1 VTKKAVAGHISGM
14 SASALKTLR
23 DAIKR
28 RSFDGAYYIW
38 GEDDYQKDDA
48 VRQLIDAALDPQAR
62 DFNLDTRRAADLDA
76 ETLGVLLSTPPMMA
90 ERRVI
95 VLRDVGGLKKD
106 TRKVLDEYLRNP
118 APDLLLLMTAPAG
131 SKADAALSAEG
142 TSLEFDPLSG
152 DRIPKWITHRAN
164 TELGVKIS
172 ESAIELLQAAVGS
185 DLHQLSGELDKLA
198 SYIEGRG
205 DEIGEDAVAA
215 VVGVRRGET
224 QSDLLDAVADRNTA
238 RALELIPHVLSQPKT
253 TAVSIVMALSTQM
266 LAISWGRARLDEGL
280 SRARLAQ
287 EYFDLLKETG
297 AFTGRPWGS
306 ATAVWARA
314 AERWSRASLDRAL
327 DSLLEADIALKE
339 SRVSSEEQ
347 LLVTVVLSVCAA
359 DEKNAAA

>member
-1 VTKKAVAGHISGM
+1 M
-14 SASALKTLR
+14 SASSLKTLR

-28 RSFDGAYYIW
+28 RSFDGAYYVL

-48 VRQLIDAALDPQAR
+48 VRQLIEAALEPVAR

-76 ETLGVLLSTPPMMA
+76 ETLGVLLSTPPMIA

-95 VLRDVGGLKKD
+95 VLREVGALKKD
-106 TRKVLDEYLRNP
+106 ARKVLDQYLNHP
-118 APDLLLLMTAPAG
+118 APDLLLLMTGAAG
-131 SKADAALSAEG
+131 SKADPSLAALS
-142 TSLEFDPLSG
+142 TPLQFDPLTG
-152 DRIPKWITHRAN
+152 DRIPRWITHRA
-164 TELGVKIS
+164 TSELGVTIS
-172 ESAIELLQAAVGS
+172 GPAIELLQAAVGS

-198 SYIEGRG
+198 SYIEGHSQ
-205 DEIGEDAVAA
+205 EISEDAVAA

-224 QSDLLDAVADRNTA
+224 QSDLLDAVADRNAA
-238 RALELIPHVLSQPKT
+238 RALGLVPHVLAQAKT
-253 TAVSIVMALSTQM
+253 TGVSIVMALSTQM

-314 AERWSRASLDRAL
+314 AERWSCESLDRAL
-327 DSLLEADIALKE
+327 EFLLEADITLKE

-347 LLVTVVLSVCAA
+347 LLSTVVLSLCAA
-359 DEKNAAA
+359 DEKSAAA

>member
-1 VTKKAVAGHISGM
+1 M
-14 SASALKTLR
+14 SASSLKTVR

-48 VRQLIDAALDPQAR
+48 VRQLVDAALDPGSK
-62 DFNLDTRRAADLDA
+62 DFNLDTRRSAELEA

-90 ERRVI
+90 DRRVI

-106 TRKVLDEYLRNP
+106 ARKVLEEYLKRP
-118 APDLLLLMTAPAG
+118 AVDLLLLMTTAAG
-131 SKADAALSAEG
+131 SKADTVLSASS
-142 TSLEFDPLSG
+142 TPLQFDPLTG
-152 DRIPKWITHRAN
+152 DRIPRWIAHRAG
-164 TELGVKIS
+164 ELGVKIT
-172 ESAIELLQAAVGS
+172 EPAAELLQAAVGS

-198 SYIEGRG
+198 SYIEGHG
-205 DEIGEDAVAA
+205 EEISEEAVAA

-224 QSDLLDAVADRNTA
+224 QADLLDAVAERNA
-238 RALELIPHVLSQPKT
+238 PLALGLISHVLTQPKT
-253 TAVSIVMALSTQM
+253 TGVSIVMALSTQM

-287 EYFDLLKETG
+287 EYFDLLKQTG

-306 ATAVWARA
+306 ATAVWVRA
-314 AERWSRASLDRAL
+314 AERWTRESLDRAL
-327 DSLLEADIALKE
+327 DSLLEADVALKE

-347 LLVTVVLSVCAA
+347 LLATVVLSLCAV
-359 DEKNAAA
+359 DDQSVAA

>member
-1 VTKKAVAGHISGM
+1 M
-14 SASALKTLR
+14 SASSLKTVR

-38 GEDDYQKDDA
+38 GEDEYQKDDA
-48 VRQLIDAALDPQAR
+48 VRDLANAGLDAGAR
-62 DFNLDTRRAADLDA
+62 DFNLDTRRSAELDA

-95 VLRDVGGLKKD
+95 VLREVEVLKKD
-106 TRKVLDEYLRNP
+106 ARKVLDEYLTHP
-118 APDLLLLMTAPAG
+118 APDLLLLMTGAAG
-131 SKADAALSAEG
+131 SKPDATLSSSS
-142 TSLEFDPLSG
+142 TSLRFDLLSG
-152 DRIPKWITHRAN
+152 DRIPKWIAHKATS
-164 TELGVKIS
+164 EFGVKIS
-172 ESAIELLQAAVGS
+172 EAAIELLQAAVGN

-198 SYIEGRG
+198 SYVAAHGE
-205 DEIGEDAVAA
+205 EIGEDAVAA

-224 QSDLLDAVADRNTA
+224 QADLLDAIADRNA
-238 RALELIPHVLSQPKT
+238 PRALGLISHVLTQPKT
-253 TAVSIVMALSTQM
+253 TGVSIVMALSTQM

-287 EYFDLLKETG
+287 EYSGFLNETR

-314 AERWSRASLDRAL
+314 AERWSRESLDRAL
-327 DSLLEADIALKE
+327 DSLLEADVALKE

-347 LLVTVVLSVCAA
+347 LLATVVLSLCAA
-359 DEKNAAA
+359 DERSAAA

>member
-1 VTKKAVAGHISGM
+1 M
-14 SASALKTLR
+14 SASSLKTLR

-38 GEDDYQKDDA
+38 GEDEYQKDDA
-48 VRQLIDAALDPQAR
+48 VRQLVNAGLDADAR
-62 DFNLDTRRAADLDA
+62 DFNLDTRRSSELDA

-95 VLRDVGGLKKD
+95 VLREVGGLKKD
-106 TRKVLDEYLRNP
+106 ARKVLDEYLTRP
-118 APDLLLLMTAPAG
+118 APDLLLIMTGAAG
-131 SKADAALSAEG
+131 SKPETTLSASS
-142 TSLEFDPLSG
+142 TPLQFDPLSG
-152 DRIPKWITHRAN
+152 DRIPRWIAHKATS
-164 TELGVKIS
+164 ELGIKIS
-172 ESAIELLQAAVGS
+172 EGAIELLQAAVGS

-198 SYIEGRG
+198 SYIEG
-205 DEIGEDAVAA
+205 DEEIGEDAVAA

-224 QSDLLDAVADRNTA
+224 QADLLDAVADRNA
-238 RALELIPHVLSQPKT
+238 PRALGLISHVLTQPKT
-253 TAVSIVMALSTQM
+253 TGVSIVMALSTQM

-287 EYFDLLKETG
+287 EYFGFLKETG

-314 AERWSRASLDRAL
+314 AERWSRESLDRAL
-327 DSLLEADIALKE
+327 DSLLEADVALKE

-347 LLVTVVLSVCAA
+347 LLATVVLSLCAA
-359 DEKNAAA
+359 DERSAAA

>member
-1 VTKKAVAGHISGM
+1 M
-14 SASALKTLR
+14 SASSLKTLR

-38 GEDDYQKDDA
+38 GEDEYQKDDA
-48 VRQLIDAALDPQAR
+48 VKQLVDAGLDAGAR
-62 DFNLDTRRAADLDA
+62 DFNLDTRRSAELDA

-95 VLRDVGGLKKD
+95 VLRDVGALKKD
-106 TRKVLDEYLRNP
+106 ARKVLDEYLTRP
-118 APDLLLLMTAPAG
+118 APDLLLLMTAAAG
-131 SKADAALSAEG
+131 SKPDTTLSASS
-142 TSLEFDPLSG
+142 TPLQFDLLSG
-152 DRIPKWITHRAN
+152 DRIPRWIAHKAT

-172 ESAIELLQAAVGS
+172 EGAIELLQAAVGS

-198 SYIEGRG
+198 SYIEGR
-205 DEIGEDAVAA
+205 DEEIGEDAVAA

-224 QSDLLDAVADRNTA
+224 QADLLDAVADRNA
-238 RALELIPHVLSQPKT
+238 PRALGLISHVLTQPKT
-253 TAVSIVMALSTQM
+253 TGVSIVMALSTQM

-287 EYFDLLKETG
+287 EYFNFLKETG

-314 AERWSRASLDRAL
+314 AERWNRESLDRAL
-327 DSLLEADIALKE
+327 DSLLEADVALKE

-347 LLVTVVLSVCAA
+347 LLATVVLSLCAA
-359 DEKNAAA
+359 DERNAAA

>member
-1 VTKKAVAGHISGM
+1 M
-14 SASALKTLR
+14 SASSLKTVR

-48 VRQLIDAALDPQAR
+48 VQQLVDAALDPGSK
-62 DFNLDTRRAADLDA
+62 DFNLDTRRSAELDA

-90 ERRVI
+90 DRRVI

-106 TRKVLDEYLRNP
+106 ARKVLEEYLKRP
-118 APDLLLLMTAPAG
+118 AADLLLLMTVAAG
-131 SKADAALSAEG
+131 SKADAVLSALS
-142 TSLEFDPLSG
+142 TSLQFDPLTG
-152 DRIPKWITHRAN
+152 DRIPRWIAHRAG
-164 TELGVKIS
+164 ELGVKIS
-172 ESAIELLQAAVGS
+172 QPAAELLQAAVGS

-198 SYIEGRG
+198 SYTEGHG
-205 DEIGEDAVAA
+205 EEISEEAVAA

-224 QSDLLDAVADRNTA
+224 QADLLDAVAERNA
-238 RALELIPHVLSQPKT
+238 PLALGLISHVLTQPKT
-253 TAVSIVMALSTQM
+253 TGVSIVMALSTQM

-287 EYFDLLKETG
+287 EYFDLLKQTG

-306 ATAVWARA
+306 ATAVWVRA
-314 AERWSRASLDRAL
+314 AERWTRESLDRAL
-327 DSLLEADIALKE
+327 DSLLEADVALKE

-347 LLVTVVLSVCAA
+347 LLATVVLSLCAV
-359 DEKNAAA
+359 DDQSVAA